1 MNKKNDAT
9 KNRLGLNLFEANLK
23 RHPSVKGLF
32 DEDGNMKSP
41 KDSKDEFLLLNID
54 NKSEKESNFTS
65 NNNAEDEN
73 DVKDKTKE
81 IEKEQEIENKENNKK
96 IHTMSVQINRVEE
109 KLVDN
114 KETFYVE
121 INDEEKK
128 ERRKYG
134 NKKLIKK
141 SKNSGK
147 PLSYGFNDIQKKF
160 DKDITDSMSKGKE
173 YSVIEGKFLGQL
185 KKKSK

>member
-1 MNKKNDAT
+1 MNKKNDST

-41 KDSKDEFLLLNID
+41 TDSKDEFLLLNID
-54 NKSEKESNFTS
+54 NKSEKESNDTS

-73 DVKDKTKE
+73 DEKEKVKE
-81 IEKEQEIENKENNKK
+81 IGKEEEIENKENNKK

-114 KETFYVE
+114 KETFFVE
-121 INDEEKK
+121 MNDEE
-128 ERRKYG
+128 RSKYS
-134 NKKLIKK
+134 NKKIDKK
-141 SKNSGK
+141 SKSGK